1 LVERPRRSP
10 ENYGATCQPAASI
23 VPSTL
28 IVAPPR
34 DERSTRNVTVTPS
47 GEELLAV
54 IDGVLDAF
62 DERILAFESF
72 TRLERGVLAVID
84 AAIGSGCSISF
95 DPSGRSAPTTP
106 NDAGGKCDF
115 RVAAEKVCADL
126 VSRTVGGHYLESP
139 PSRGL
144 HSRLPHFHRE
154 PASWAE
160 SHVDGLTG
168 KPHPV
173 AGRRMKSVVASGLKR
188 LRS

>member
-95 DPSGRSAPTTP
+95 DPSDDRHRPPRTTQAVSAISASPLRRCALTSSAGPSAVTTW
-106 NDAGGKCDF
+106 NRRRRAGFTRGCHISTGS
-115 RVAAEKVCADL
+115 L
-126 VSRTVGGHYLESP
+126 L
-139 PSRGL
+139 RGL
-144 HSRLPHFHRE
+144 RATLMGSRV
-154 PASWAE
+154 
-160 SHVDGLTG
+160 SHTPSLA
-168 KPHPV
+168 
-173 AGRRMKSVVASGLKR
+173 AG
-188 LRS
+188 